1 MMWRRRERLTNGG
14 CESSSGAHLYYQ
26 FDLLGF
32 ALLAAYAQA
41 QGYGQQ
47 HEHGSSYVSFT
58 QQVGHSGGY
67 EGGSSLGGGS
77 VSLGG
82 GYGGSSGGSSG
93 GGHGGSSYISYSQGG
108 YSGLGGGSSLGLG
121 GSSLGGSIGHA
132 VPVLVQTVQ
141 TESHHEEPHHHPKY
155 VYKYGVEDK
164 HTGDIKQQ
172 EETRD
177 GDVVKGSYS
186 LHEPDGTIL
195 TVHYTADKKS
205 GFNAVVNRH
214 GHAVHPQH
222 SSHH

>member
-1 MMWRRRERLTNGG
+1 VKFSKL
-14 CESSSGAHLYYQ
+14 Q
-26 FDLLGF
+26 LLGF

-141 TESHHEEPHHHPKY
+141 TESHHEEPH
-155 VYKYGVEDK
+155 VS
-164 HTGDIKQQ
+164 T
-172 EETRD
+172 T
-177 GDVVKGSYS
+177 
-186 LHEPDGTIL
+186 
-195 TVHYTADKKS
+195 TA
-205 GFNAVVNRH
+205 
-214 GHAVHPQH
+214 
-222 SSHH
+222 SSTFPYLFCFQLAPP

>member
-1 MMWRRRERLTNGG
+1 MFLITKF
-14 CESSSGAHLYYQ
+14 SKLQ
-26 FDLLGF
+26 LLGF

-47 HEHGSSYVSFT
+47 HGHGSSYVSFT

-67 EGGSSLGGGS
+67 GGGSSLGGGS

-82 GYGGSSGGSSG
+82 GYGGSSGSSLSGGSSG

-132 VPVLVQTVQ
+132 VPVLVQTQ
-141 TESHHEEPHHHPKY
+141 SHHEEPYHHPKY

-214 GHAVHPQH
+214 GHATHPQY